1 MDSSKKQV
9 AREKE
14 FAFKIYLA
22 YDPRSPPSRPFALNA
37 SIFFFFFFLIGFG
50 LRDSERGVLKGVD
63 VGACHYTYINNL
75 TASSAFEGQA

>member
-37 SIFFFFFFLIGFG
+37 SIFLFFDWVWVEG
-50 LRDSERGVLKGVD
+50 LRKR
-63 VGACHYTYINNL
+63 C
-75 TASSAFEGQA
+75 FEGGGRRGLSLYIY